1 MSNQPQGGTAQPT
14 DSHRG
19 LRLLGLV
26 AVAAGVLLLMAAAFV
41 LSYAGIHVL
50 ALSAG
55 VSPRFARIYPGIFD
69 AMLVVACAAVLALRG
84 AGLPSRCYAWL
95 TMLVLL
101 AAAAGADTLHATN
114 AKLPHKPAAAAAA
127 IIPWVLV
134 LLGFGLLLSMLR
146 YARLRKAML
155 AAESERAFTQPSGHV
170 EVQQQQQRRH
180 GLDDLFGSRSSPD
193 VPEVRYV
200 PPTKV
205 LPAADTAPDLAI
217 ESDPGHDDPSSDEGH
232 PAARTGGRQEQPAG
246 YRSNSASAFS
256 AAPTMDLA
264 VDAGAGTARGP
275 VRRGEGGTVPEPRR
289 ATSPAAETG
298 PARDAKPAADAIA
311 AAHAIAA
318 AKPDADAMAASETKP
333 TAEARSKAAAEAKPA
348 PKATAEAMPALK
360 ATAEAKST
368 PKTKSAPKTKPVPK
382 AAVTAEPAPQAE
394 PIPENGPTADTGPTA
409 DPAPQNAAA
418 AEPAPQNAAA
428 AGPAPE
434 TGPGSDP
441 EATAE
446 PVATAEPE
454 PGAGAETAPAVPL
467 QFDRV
472 RSSPVPPEA

>member
-1 MSNQPQGGTAQPT
+1 MSDQSTASVPKHTPQPT

-114 AKLPHKPAAAAAA
+114 ATLPHKPAAAAAA

-155 AAESERAFTQPSGHV
+155 AAAPERAFTQPSGHV
-170 EVQQQQQRRH
+170 EAQQQRH

-193 VPEVRYV
+193 TPEIRYV
-200 PPTKV
+200 PPAKV

-232 PAARTGGRQEQPAG
+232 PAARAGGRQEQPAG
-246 YRSNSASAFS
+246 YRGNSASAFS
-256 AAPTMDLA
+256 PAPTMDLA
-264 VDAGAGTARGP
+264 VDARTSTGRGP

-298 PARDAKPAADAIA
+298 PARAATLAADAKPAADAT
-311 AAHAIAA
+311 
-318 AKPDADAMAASETKP
+318 AASETKP
-333 TAEARSKAAAEAKPA
+333 TAAARPEAEAKPA
-348 PKATAEAMPALK
+348 LQTAAEARPALK
-360 ATAEAKST
+360 ATAEAKPT
-368 PKTKSAPKTKPVPK
+368 PKATAEAKPAPKVKSAPKTKPVPK
-382 AAVTAEPAPQAE
+382 AAVTAEP
-394 PIPENGPTADTGPTA
+394 IPETGP
-409 DPAPQNAAA
+409 P
-418 AEPAPQNAAA
+418 AEPAPENAAA

-441 EATAE
+441 G
-446 PVATAEPE
+446 ATAEPE
-454 PGAGAETAPAVPL
+454 AGAGAEAAPAVPL

>member
-1 MSNQPQGGTAQPT
+1 MSNQPQGGTAQPM
-14 DSHRG
+14 DSHGG

-114 AKLPHKPAAAAAA
+114 ATLPHKPAAAAAA

-155 AAESERAFTQPSGHV
+155 AAAPERAVTQPSGRV
-170 EVQQQQQRRH
+170 EVQQQQRH

-193 VPEVRYV
+193 MPEVRYV
-200 PPTKV
+200 PPAKV
-205 LPAADTAPDLAI
+205 LAAADTAPDLAI

-246 YRSNSASAFS
+246 YRGNSASAFS
-256 AAPTMDLA
+256 PAPTMDLA
-264 VDAGAGTARGP
+264 VDAGASTARGP
-275 VRRGEGGTVPEPRR
+275 VRRSEGGTVPEPRR

-298 PARDAKPAADAIA
+298 PARAATLAADAKPA
-311 AAHAIAA
+311 
-318 AKPDADAMAASETKP
+318 ADAMAASETKP
-333 TAEARSKAAAEAKPA
+333 TAAARSKAEAEAKPALQTAAEAKPALKATAEAKPA
-348 PKATAEAMPALK
+348 PKATAEAKPA
-360 ATAEAKST
+360 
-368 PKTKSAPKTKPVPK
+368 PKVKPAPKTKPVPK

-394 PIPENGPTADTGPTA
+394 PIPETGPPA
-409 DPAPQNAAA
+409 KPAP
-418 AEPAPQNAAA
+418 ENAAA

-441 EATAE
+441 GASAE
-446 PVATAEPE
+446 PEAAAQPGATAEPE
-454 PGAGAETAPAVPL
+454 AGPGAEAAPAVPL